1 MAFDHFVDVVKEHP
15 EEAIQL
21 ATTVVGVVLTAL
33 GFAAGGG
40 WWAANTLA
48 KAKLEL
54 LQERRDF
61 ARQREEALRETV
73 NTLKAELASQ
83 PASISATETAQDV
96 DQALTEFEGARK
108 AVGDAYSG
116 LEYVVGSIWNG
127 LAEIISGAPDSK
139 DPARKDRPN
148 GPDRPPEPA

>member
-61 ARQREEALRETV
+61 AVLLGKLEQSLALVQTSEEA
-73 NTLKAELASQ
+73 
-83 PASISATETAQDV
+83 
-96 DQALTEFEGARK
+96 
-108 AVGDAYSG
+108 DA
-116 LEYVVGSIWNG
+116 
-127 LAEIISGAPDSK
+127 K
-139 DPARKDRPN
+139 DTF
-148 GPDRPPEPA
+148 